1 MDQQRSTQ
9 RWERLRQAAESKEF
23 LIEKTDD
30 SWDHRVGHDA
40 GDDLLMERREPLVR
54 RWRRLKAVSMVV
66 FSGRPAAYKM
76 QIEPSHQLVES
87 QTDHLLAAAKAD
99 PVVNRPQP
107 TTTARVRALQSPRH
121 TDTAKLRSNNPVPE
135 VVIMDVASNHP
146 RSTETAQ
153 VQAWLSPRHAAKSPN
168 NSVPEVVIDVTSNL
182 PRPTETSQVAAVHV
196 PTVDKMK
203 KEQQGRCLKYSQK
216 ALGFA
221 ICTLIGYA
229 SAVSLSPSSN
239 GGNDGNEGKRDN
251 TTFKLAIAPFFV
263 AICTDLFSLKT
274 KAKQGNVLV
283 YLSSFH
289 LMLMIYFIFIS
300 FNMNYAYAII
310 FLPLVA
316 GASLLQQKIWP
327 EGHRQSTDEKVSKDL
342 DNMFDLSA
350 LILNWSTFISAI
362 MAIFRDLIPAAG
374 QNQYIS
380 FSAVGLLFFLTI
392 ILGLYLM
399 LITTVRTEA
408 LNLRAKYLDVL
419 LICLLVSTLI
429 TALIM
434 FINKK

>member
-1 MDQQRSTQ
+1 METDQQRSTQ
-9 RWERLRQAAESKEF
+9 RWERLRRAAERKEV
-23 LIEKTDD
+23 LIERTNN
-30 SWDHRVGHDA
+30 SWDDRVEHDA
-40 GDDLLMERREPLVR
+40 GDDLIERREPLVR
-54 RWRRLKAVSMVV
+54 RWRWLKAVSMVV
-66 FSGRPAAYKM
+66 FSGRPAYNKM
-76 QIEPSHQLVES
+76 QIEPSHQPMES
-87 QTDHLLAAAKAD
+87 QTDHLLAAAKTD
-99 PVVNRPQP
+99 LGVNHPQP
-107 TTTARVRALQSPRH
+107 TTTAQVQALQSPRH
-121 TDTAKLRSNNPVPE
+121 TAKLRSNNPVPE
-135 VVIMDVASNHP
+135 VVIMDVTSNLP
-146 RSTETAQ
+146 RSTTETGQ
-153 VQAWLSPRHAAKSPN
+153 VQSWLSPRHAAKSPN
-168 NSVPEVVIDVTSNL
+168 NSVPEVVVDVTSNL
-182 PRPTETSQVAAVHV
+182 PRPTETSQVVAVHT

-229 SAVSLSPSSN
+229 SAVSLSGSSN
-239 GGNDGNEGKRDN
+239 GGTDGTEGKKDN
-251 TTFKLAIAPFFV
+251 DTTFKLAIAPFFV

-289 LMLMIYFIFIS
+289 LMLMTYFIFIS

-342 DNMFDLSA
+342 DSMFDLSA

-374 QNQYIS
+374 KNQYIS

-399 LITTVRTEA
+399 LITTVRTAA
-408 LNLRAKYLDVL
+408 LNPRAKYLDVL
-419 LICLLVSTLI
+419 LICLLWSKPDAEVLCSQV
-429 TALIM
+429 
-434 FINKK
+434 

>member
-1 MDQQRSTQ
+1 METDQQRSTQ
-9 RWERLRQAAESKEF
+9 RWERLRRAAESNEF
-23 LIEKTDD
+23 LIERTDT
-30 SWDHRVGHDA
+30 WDDRVEHDA
-40 GDDLLMERREPLVR
+40 GDDLLMERRESLVK
-54 RWRRLKAVSMVV
+54 RWRWLKAVSMVV
-66 FSGRPAAYKM
+66 FSGRPAYKM
-76 QIEPSHQLVES
+76 QIEPSHQPTES
-87 QTDHLLAAAKAD
+87 QTDHLLAAAKTD
-99 PVVNRPQP
+99 LGVNRPQP
-107 TTTARVRALQSPRH
+107 TTTAQVQDLQSPRH
-121 TDTAKLRSNNPVPE
+121 TTKLRSNNPVPE
-135 VVIMDVASNHP
+135 VVIMDVEPNLP

-153 VQAWLSPRHAAKSPN
+153 VQSWLSPRHAAKSPN
-168 NSVPEVVIDVTSNL
+168 NSVPEVVVDVTSNL
-182 PRPTETSQVAAVHV
+182 PRPTETSQV
-196 PTVDKMK
+196 VDKMK

-239 GGNDGNEGKRDN
+239 GGNDGKKDN
-251 TTFKLAIAPFFV
+251 ATFKLAIAPFFV

-289 LMLMIYFIFIS
+289 LMLMIYLIFIS
-300 FNMNYAYAII
+300 FNMDYAYAII

-342 DNMFDLSA
+342 DSMFDLSA

-362 MAIFRDLIPAAG
+362 MAIFRDLIPSG

-399 LITTVRTEA
+399 LITTVRTAA

-429 TALIM
+429 TALIT
-434 FINKK
+434 FIKKK

>member
-1 MDQQRSTQ
+1 METDQQRSTQ
-9 RWERLRQAAESKEF
+9 RWERLRRAAEGKEL
-23 LIEKTDD
+23 LIEKTD
-30 SWDHRVGHDA
+30 SWDPVEHDA

-66 FSGRPAAYKM
+66 FSSRPAYNKM
-76 QIEPSHQLVES
+76 QIEPSDQSVES
-87 QTDHLLAAAKAD
+87 QTDHLIAAAKTD
-99 PVVNRPQP
+99 LGVNRPQP
-107 TTTARVRALQSPRH
+107 QPTTTSQVQALQSPRH
-121 TDTAKLRSNNPVPE
+121 KAKLRSNNPVPE
-135 VVIMDVASNHP
+135 VVIMDVESNLP
-146 RSTETAQ
+146 RSTETTQ
-153 VQAWLSPRHAAKSPN
+153 TFLSPRHAAKPPN
-168 NSVPEVVIDVTSNL
+168 NSVPEVVMDVTSNL
-182 PRPTETSQVAAVHV
+182 PETSQVAAVHV
-196 PTVDKMK
+196 STVDKMK
-203 KEQQGRCLKYSQK
+203 KEQQGRCFKYSQK

-229 SAVSLSPSSN
+229 SAVSLSSSSN
-239 GGNDGNEGKRDN
+239 GGDNGSDGKKDN

-283 YLSSFH
+283 YLSAFH
-289 LMLMIYFIFIS
+289 LMLMTYFIFIS

-350 LILNWSTFISAI
+350 LVLNWSTFISAI

-399 LITTVRTEA
+399 LITTVRTAA
-408 LNLRAKYLDVL
+408 LNLHAKYLDVL

-429 TALIM
+429 TALIT

>member
-1 MDQQRSTQ
+1 
-9 RWERLRQAAESKEF
+9 
-23 LIEKTDD
+23 
-30 SWDHRVGHDA
+30 
-40 GDDLLMERREPLVR
+40 
-54 RWRRLKAVSMVV
+54 
-66 FSGRPAAYKM
+66 
-76 QIEPSHQLVES
+76 
-87 QTDHLLAAAKAD
+87 
-99 PVVNRPQP
+99 
-107 TTTARVRALQSPRH
+107 
-121 TDTAKLRSNNPVPE
+121 
-135 VVIMDVASNHP
+135 
-146 RSTETAQ
+146 
-153 VQAWLSPRHAAKSPN
+153 
-168 NSVPEVVIDVTSNL
+168 
-182 PRPTETSQVAAVHV
+182 
-196 PTVDKMK
+196 MK

-239 GGNDGNEGKRDN
+239 GGDNGSDGKKDN

-283 YLSSFH
+283 YLSAFH
-289 LMLMIYFIFIS
+289 LMLMTYFIFIS

-327 EGHRQSTDEKVSKDL
+327 GGHRQSTDEKVSKDL

-350 LILNWSTFISAI
+350 LVLNWSTFISAI

-408 LNLRAKYLDVL
+408 LNLRVKYLDVL

-429 TALIM
+429 TALIT

>member
-1 MDQQRSTQ
+1 
-9 RWERLRQAAESKEF
+9 
-23 LIEKTDD
+23 
-30 SWDHRVGHDA
+30 
-40 GDDLLMERREPLVR
+40 
-54 RWRRLKAVSMVV
+54 
-66 FSGRPAAYKM
+66 
-76 QIEPSHQLVES
+76 
-87 QTDHLLAAAKAD
+87 
-99 PVVNRPQP
+99 
-107 TTTARVRALQSPRH
+107 
-121 TDTAKLRSNNPVPE
+121 
-135 VVIMDVASNHP
+135 MDVEPNLP

-153 VQAWLSPRHAAKSPN
+153 VQSWLSPRHAAKSPN
-168 NSVPEVVIDVTSNL
+168 NSVPEVVVDVTSNL
-182 PRPTETSQVAAVHV
+182 PRPTETSQV
-196 PTVDKMK
+196 VDKMK

-239 GGNDGNEGKRDN
+239 GGNDGKKDN
-251 TTFKLAIAPFFV
+251 ATFKLAIAPFFV

-289 LMLMIYFIFIS
+289 LMLMIYLIFIS
-300 FNMNYAYAII
+300 FNMDYAYAII

-342 DNMFDLSA
+342 DSMFDLSA

-362 MAIFRDLIPAAG
+362 MAIFRDLIPSG

-399 LITTVRTEA
+399 LITTVRTAA

-429 TALIM
+429 TALIT
-434 FINKK
+434 FIKKK

>member
-1 MDQQRSTQ
+1 MEMDQQRSTQ

-76 QIEPSHQLVES
+76 
-87 QTDHLLAAAKAD
+87 
-99 PVVNRPQP
+99 
-107 TTTARVRALQSPRH
+107 VRALQSPRH

-168 NSVPEVVIDVTSNL
+168 NSVPEVVMDVTSNL